1 MHFLDSIVDSVNGLV
16 WGPLML
22 VLILGTGLFL
32 MLRLRFM
39 PLAKIAAGFRLA
51 WGNRAKGDAD
61 TGEISRSRR

>member
-32 MLRLRFM
+32 
-39 PLAKIAAGFRLA
+39 
-51 WGNRAKGDAD
+51 
-61 TGEISRSRR
+61 